1 MDPAPVPPRAPAPDP
16 SPDPTLTRSTALLE
30 VLLCS
35 GFPTQIAVIG
45 FLQAFGLVTENPDGR
60 LSLPFVMTLSLA
72 DTLLVVGLVLLFLRA
87 HRERARDVLVGRR
100 PVAREAAVGLVL
112 VPTAFV
118 ITVLVLGT
126 ILTVA
131 PWLRNVP
138 RNPLEDLLT
147 SDVDRLLFGVV
158 VIVAGGL
165 REEVQRA
172 FILHRFEQR
181 LGGAAFGLV
190 LFSTLFGLGHLSQG
204 QDVAIA
210 TATLG
215 AFWGATYLWRRS
227 IVAPAVSHAGF
238 NVLEIVRHTVM
249 GGASV

>member
-1 MDPAPVPPRAPAPDP
+1 MNPETDNPQSGNGDR
-16 SPDPTLTRSTALLE
+16 SPIAPTLTRPTALLE

-45 FLQAFGLVTENPDGR
+45 VLQALGLVPQDAQGR
-60 LSLPFVMTLSLA
+60 LSIVFVMALSLVDA
-72 DTLLVVGLVLLFLRA
+72 LLVVGLVLLFLRA
-87 HRERARDVLVGRR
+87 HREQAREVLAGRR
-100 PVAREAAVGLVL
+100 PHGREVALGFLL
-112 VPTAFV
+112 IPGAF
-118 ITVLVLGT
+118 ILALLVLGA

-138 RNPLEDLLT
+138 RNPFEDLLT
-147 SDVDRLLFGVV
+147 SDVNRLLFAVV
-158 VIVAGGL
+158 VIIAGGL

-181 LGGAAFGLV
+181 LGGPLLGLT
-190 LFSTLFGLGHLSQG
+190 LFSLVFGLGHLSQG

-210 TATLG
+210 TGTLG

-249 GGASV
+249 SGA